1 MSFEFPCPWCG
12 ADTKVRGSERASWR
26 FRIPCDLCNREMVV
40 TWDGGLVIGRVGGG
54 PLSRDDDDTV
64 RVLTPTKIAK
74 TG

>member
-12 ADTKVRGSERASWR
+12 ADTKVRGSEQASWR

-40 TWDGGLVIGRVGGG
+40 TWDGGLAISRMTGE
-54 PLSRDDDDTV
+54 PLSRSDEATV
-64 RVLTPTKIAK
+64 RIKVAK

>member
-12 ADTKVRGSERASWR
+12 ADTQVRGSKTASWR

-40 TWDGGLVIGRVGGG
+40 TWDDGLIVGRVGGG
-54 PLSRDDDDTV
+54 PLSREDEATV
-64 RVLTPTKIAK
+64 RVTLSK